1 MVSNTYEYIKR
12 VENDSDFLFL
22 LRKGIISLSVMDKKV
37 YYERYLLEL
46 RRNKKSQSITNTAIE
61 FNVSDKTIRRSIDF
75 MES

>member
-1 MVSNTYEYIKR
+1 MVNNTYEYIKR

-46 RRNKKSQSITNTAIE
+46 KRKKKSDSILSTAIE
-61 FNVSDKTIRRSIDF
+61 FKVSTDTVRRAIYF
-75 MES
+75 MEN